1 MPNKLVVYITLGLFV
16 LVQIACVK
24 HRHLV
29 NFNEGP
35 EFNTLQGEVNRQPIR
50 IQPDDLIEI
59 SVQTG
64 DKVTDEPFRFNT
76 IANPQ
81 SVGTETA
88 GNSKIFRVD
97 QSGTIQFPMLGA
109 TPVSNLSTSEIRDSL
124 KARLKK
130 YYTTPVI
137 DVRLVSFRFSVLG
150 EVRNPGSF
158 SVNREQTNVLEA
170 LGMAGDLT
178 NYGNR
183 QNLLLVRERS
193 GEREFAYLNLHD
205 RAIFDSPYFYLQPG
219 DVIYVEP
226 IKAKIGATADGST
239 KYLQWALP
247 VVSVISI
254 VVSLLR

>member
-1 MPNKLVVYITLGLFV
+1 M
-16 LVQIACVK
+16 
-24 HRHLV
+24 
-29 NFNEGP
+29 
-35 EFNTLQGEVNRQPIR
+35 
-50 IQPDDLIEI
+50 
-59 SVQTG
+59 
-64 DKVTDEPFRFNT
+64 
-76 IANPQ
+76 
-81 SVGTETA
+81 
-88 GNSKIFRVD
+88 
-97 QSGTIQFPMLGA
+97 
-109 TPVSNLSTSEIRDSL
+109 
-124 KARLKK
+124 
-130 YYTTPVI
+130 
-137 DVRLVSFRFSVLG
+137 SFRFSVLG